1 MPKPG
6 PQTPVPNQQINE
18 EVMSARSTTGSAF
31 QADVLQN
38 DLPVLVDFWAPWCP
52 PCRAV
57 GPVLDEVAH
66 EQAGKIDVIKVNV
79 DENPELAQKYG
90 VTSIPAFRVFNN
102 GDVVGSFLG
111 AMPKEAFED
120 RLAPY
125 LGAAARN

>member
-1 MPKPG
+1 
-6 PQTPVPNQQINE
+6 
-18 EVMSARSTTGSAF
+18 MSARSTSGSAF

-66 EQAGKIDVIKVNV
+66 DQAGKVAVIKVNV
-79 DENPELAQKYG
+79 DENPELARKYG

-120 RLAPY
+120 RLATY

>member
-1 MPKPG
+1 M
-6 PQTPVPNQQINE
+6 QNHQQQMKE
-18 EVMSARSTTGSAF
+18 ELMSVRSTTTSTF

-57 GPVLDEVAH
+57 GPVLDQLAK
-66 EQAGKIDVIKVNV
+66 EQASKVDVIKVNV

-102 GDVVGSFLG
+102 GDVAGSFVG

-125 LGAAARN
+125 LGSAVRN

>member
-1 MPKPG
+1 
-6 PQTPVPNQQINE
+6 
-18 EVMSARSTTGSAF
+18 MSVRSTTASAF

-57 GPVLDEVAH
+57 GPVLDQLAQEQDGNVEVFM
-66 EQAGKIDVIKVNV
+66 VNV
-79 DENPELAQKYG
+79 DENPELAQQYG

-102 GDVVGSFLG
+102 GDVVGSFVG

-125 LGAAARN
+125 LGIAARN

>member
-1 MPKPG
+1 MKEDPMA
-6 PQTPVPNQQINE
+6 V
-18 EVMSARSTTGSAF
+18 RSTTASTF

-57 GPVLDEVAH
+57 GPVLDQLAQ
-66 EQAGKIDVIKVNV
+66 EQAGKVEVIKVNV

-102 GDVVGSFLG
+102 GDVVGSFVG
-111 AMPKEAFED
+111 AMPK
-120 RLAPY
+120 
-125 LGAAARN
+125 

>member
-1 MPKPG
+1 
-6 PQTPVPNQQINE
+6 
-18 EVMSARSTTGSAF
+18 MSVQSTTTSTF

-57 GPVLDEVAH
+57 GPVLDELAQ
-66 EQAGKIDVIKVNV
+66 EQAGKVEVIKVNV
-79 DENPELAQKYG
+79 DENPELAQKYS

-102 GDVVGSFLG
+102 GEVVGSFLG

-125 LGAAARN
+125 LGAADRN

>member
-1 MPKPG
+1 
-6 PQTPVPNQQINE
+6 
-18 EVMSARSTTGSAF
+18 
-31 QADVLQN
+31 
-38 DLPVLVDFWAPWCP
+38 
-52 PCRAV
+52 
-57 GPVLDEVAH
+57 
-66 EQAGKIDVIKVNV
+66 VNV
-79 DENPELAQKYG
+79 DENPELAQQYG